1 MRIAIMTDTNSGITV
16 EEGKELGVY
25 VLPMP
30 VIIGE
35 KTYLEGKDINTNQLS
50 EKMLDGVL
58 TSTSQPS
65 PGSLL
70 EMWDDIL
77 DEGYDYILHI
87 PMTSG
92 LSGSCDTA
100 KGLAK
105 GYEGKV
111 IVVDNHRI
119 SVPQRESVLEAKRM
133 VDAGYEAL
141 EIANYLEE
149 TGLDCSIY
157 ITVSD
162 LKYLQRSGR
171 LGSTSAFLG
180 SLLNIKPILTI
191 QGEKIDAFAKCRG
204 LKICQRKMIEAIEND
219 IKERFKEVAKENLQ
233 VMVAGTLIDKEEIE
247 EWTNMV
253 KEAFPFSNVYY
264 GGLPCSILS
273 HVGPGCMGIGIAI
286 KKH

>member
-1 MRIAIMTDTNSGITV
+1 MKIAIMTDTNSGITV
-16 EEGKELGVY
+16 EEGKKLGIF

-30 VIIGE
+30 VIIQDV
-35 KTYLEGKDINTNQLS
+35 TYLEGEDISTMDMS
-50 EKMLDGVL
+50 EKMLEGVL

-77 DEGYDYILHI
+77 EEGYDYILHI

-92 LSGSCDTA
+92 LSGSCQTA

-105 GYEGKV
+105 SYEGKV

-133 VDAGYEAL
+133 ADKGLEAQY
-141 EIANYLEE
+141 IAAYLEQS
-149 TGLDCSIY
+149 GLNCSIY

-204 LKICQRKMIEAIEND
+204 LKNCQRKMMEAIQND
-219 IKERFKEVAKENLQ
+219 IENRFKDIPKENLQ
-233 VMVAGTLIDKEEIE
+233 VMVAGTLTNEEDIA

-253 KEAFPFSNVYY
+253 SKAFPFSSVYY
-264 GGLPCSILS
+264 GNLPCSILS
-273 HVGPGCMGIGIAI
+273 HVGPDCLGIAVSI
-286 KKH
+286 KKY